1 MGNPNETKFDLEIA
15 IRQWRNSLSASET
28 LNASEI
34 EELEG
39 HLRESVTDLSSKGLT
54 DRESFQL
61 ARLRLGSEDE
71 IESEFS
77 KARPSIKWLSRLKWM
92 SLGVL
97 GLQLANMIAHYSVGI
112 GILTFIPNATLGDH
126 PMLML
131 FAHSLVRVL
140 LTILVIIFAARWITR
155 KSTNRLEWISR
166 QLANSP
172 GKIAMWFIL
181 GMFCLP
187 LIFGTF
193 VFAHDASIAAIPEY
207 FTEHFS
213 VALNFAIQRDFL
225 QCLALTGL
233 AFWIHRRTR
242 RPDLAAG

>member
-1 MGNPNETKFDLEIA
+1 MKPKSSFDLAIE
-15 IRQWRNSLSASET
+15 IRQWRDSLSANET
-28 LNASEI
+28 LNTSEI

-54 DRESFQL
+54 TRESFQL
-61 ARLRLGSEDE
+61 ARLRLGTEDE

-77 KARPSIKWLSRLKWM
+77 KARPSIKWLNRLKWM
-92 SLGVL
+92 ILGVL
-97 GLQLANMIAHYSVGI
+97 GLQLASLIAHYSI
-112 GILTFIPNATLGDH
+112 SIPMIVFLPRATLGDH
-126 PMLML
+126 PTLML

-140 LTILVIIFAARWITR
+140 GTILVIIFAARWITR

-242 RPDLAAG
+242 RPDLAAA

>member
-77 KARPSIKWLSRLKWM
+77 KARPSIKWLNRLKWM